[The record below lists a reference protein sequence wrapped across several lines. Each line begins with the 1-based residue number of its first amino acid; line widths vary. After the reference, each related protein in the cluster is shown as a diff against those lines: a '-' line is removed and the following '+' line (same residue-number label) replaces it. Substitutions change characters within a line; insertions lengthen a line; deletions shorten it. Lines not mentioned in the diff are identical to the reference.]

1 MPDTEKDVIDRSRS
15 AGVVQVEL
23 QFADVTGSVKSVWV
37 PVRRL
42 PEVLKDGE
50 WFDGSA
56 IEGVAREVESD
67 MFLRPD
73 VGTFAVIDP
82 EAEVVCARFI
92 GDVVTPDGR
101 PYPGDSRGRLRGIL
115 ESAAEAGLHY
125 LVAPEVEFFL
135 FPEGPGGLQLLK
147 EDPSS
152 YFERGG
158 GISRQAE
165 TEGGAAL
172 GAVGGG

>member
-1 MPDTEKDVIDRSRS
+1 MSDTDKDLIQRSQQ

-23 QFADVTGSVKSVWV
+23 QFADIAGSVKSVSV

-42 PEVLKDGE
+42 VEVLRSGE

-73 VGTFAVIDP
+73 LSTFAVIDTTDG
-82 EAEVVCARFI
+82 VIGARLI
-92 GDVVTPDGR
+92 CDVVTPDGQAYR
-101 PYPGDSRGRLRGIL
+101 GDSRGTLRGIL
-115 ESAAEAGLHY
+115 ENAAGAGLSY

-135 FPEGPGGLQLLK
+135 FPQGPGG
-147 EDPSS
+147 PH
-152 YFERGG
+152 
-158 GISRQAE
+158 
-165 TEGGAAL
+165 AL
-172 GAVGGG
+172 